1 MFAAVSYYI
10 MRNKRFPYAKLVI
23 GLILSI
29 GSLVAYSSRYEIILG
44 RNVSKSDYEK
54 LIMLCG
60 VACLMGVILIVS
72 GIYSMREADKL
83 ASVAPSQHRGMEER
97 LRQLDE
103 LRAKNLITEVEYQEQ
118 RRSIMDSL

>member
-1 MFAAVSYYI
+1 